1 MKKATNT
8 GPDRRKRRDARKID
22 REKVLEL
29 RGQGLAVTDI
39 ATHQGVAPS
48 TIWRF
53 LDRTKAQQ
61 EALEQFKTGRA
72 DVFAQVQ
79 AKSLH
84 VQNRILDSLEI
95 DGVLE
100 ALTPH
105 QKSGLLHSVNTV
117 FGTAYD
123 KERLER
129 GQSTSN
135 LAVMGRIMGQAH
147 QSLWSERTGA
157 KGDSDEHSE

>member
-1 MKKATNT
+1 MKKTS
-8 GPDRRKRRDARKID
+8 PDRRKRRDARKID

-53 LDRTKAQQ
+53 LDRTKPQQ
-61 EALEQFKTGRA
+61 EALERFKTGRA
-72 DVFAQVQ
+72 DIFAEVQ

-84 VQNRILDSLEI
+84 VQNRILDSLQA
-95 DGVLE
+95 DGVVE

-105 QKSGLLHSVNTV
+105 QKGGLLHSVNTV
-117 FGTAYD
+117 FGTVYD

-135 LAVMGRIMGQAH
+135 LAVMSRIMGQAH
-147 QSLWSERTGA
+147 ATLWDDLADKEEVA
-157 KGDSDEHSE
+157 DDVQE

>member
-53 LDRTKAQQ
+53 LDQTKAQQ
-61 EALEQFKTGRA
+61 EALERFKTGRA
-72 DVFAQVQ
+72 DIFAEVQ

-84 VQNRILDSLEI
+84 VQNRILDSLQA
-95 DGVLE
+95 DGVVE

-105 QKSGLLHSVNTV
+105 QKGGLLHSVNTV
-117 FGTAYD
+117 FGTVYD

-135 LAVMGRIMGQAH
+135 LAVMSRIMGQAH
-147 QSLWSERTGA
+147 ATLWDDLADKEEVA
-157 KGDSDEHSE
+157 DDVQE

>member
-1 MKKATNT
+1 MKKSS
-8 GPDRRKRRDARKID
+8 PDRRKRRDARKID
-22 REKVLEL
+22 RKKVLEL

-53 LDRTKAQQ
+53 LDRTKPQQ
-61 EALEQFKTGRA
+61 EALERFKTGRA
-72 DVFAQVQ
+72 DIFAEVQ

-84 VQNRILDSLEI
+84 VQNRILDSLQA
-95 DGVLE
+95 DGVVE

-105 QKSGLLHSVNTV
+105 QKGGLLHSVNTV
-117 FGTAYD
+117 FGTVYD

-129 GQSTSN
+129 GQSTGN
-135 LAVMGRIMGQAH
+135 IAVMSKIMGQAH
-147 QSLWSERTGA
+147 QSLWSEPTGA
-157 KGDSDEHSE
+157 KGDSDEQSE

>member
-1 MKKATNT
+1 MKKSS
-8 GPDRRKRRDARKID
+8 PDRRKRRDARKID

-53 LDRTKAQQ
+53 LDRTKPQQ

-72 DVFAQVQ
+72 DIFAQVQ

-84 VQNRILDSLEI
+84 IQNRILDSLEA
-95 DGVLE
+95 DGVVE

-105 QKSGLLHSVNTV
+105 QKGGLLHSVNTV
-117 FGTAYD
+117 FGTVYD

-135 LAVMGRIMGQAH
+135 LAVMSKIMGQAH
-147 QSLWSERTGA
+147 QSLWSEPTGTEEA
-157 KGDSDEHSE
+157 PDDVTE

>member
-1 MKKATNT
+1 VN
-8 GPDRRKRRDARKID
+8 
-22 REKVLEL
+22 
-29 RGQGLAVTDI
+29 VT
-39 ATHQGVAPS
+39 TRLNYSSVFFSFLTS